1 MKGFQWSLVIVG
13 LLCAV
18 IWLGCGNDNDTT
30 IDDDATII
38 DQIAFSS
45 NRDKNWEIYVMNTD
59 GGNVLQLTNS
69 VRADGGPA
77 WSPDG
82 TKIAFDS
89 NHGGDSE
96 IYMMTADGGNVL
108 SLTYNAEGDGFPAWS
123 PDGTNIAFVSERDG
137 GFEIYVMTAEG

>member
-1 MKGFQWSLVIVG
+1 MKDFQWSLVIVG

-18 IWLGCGNDNDTT
+18 IWLGCGNDDDTT

-59 GGNVLQLTNS
+59 GGNALQLTNS

-82 TKIAFDS
+82 RK
-89 NHGGDSE
+89 
-96 IYMMTADGGNVL
+96 
-108 SLTYNAEGDGFPAWS
+108 
-123 PDGTNIAFVSERDG
+123 IAFVSKRDG
-137 GFEIYVMTAEG
+137 GFEIYVMTAEGGMDIRLATCVNSKGRC